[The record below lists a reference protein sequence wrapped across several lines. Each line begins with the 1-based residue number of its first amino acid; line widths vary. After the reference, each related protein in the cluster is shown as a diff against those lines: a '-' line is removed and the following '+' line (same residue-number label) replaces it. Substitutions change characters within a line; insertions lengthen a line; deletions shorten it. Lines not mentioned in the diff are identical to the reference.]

1 MPETNKVR
9 YGLSN
14 VHVGTITVED
24 GEVTMSV
31 PKAYPGAVNMTL
43 TAQGDQS
50 VFYADNVAYYVTNT
64 NNGYEGELEMAYL
77 YDWFEQEYLGN
88 IESNEGMIVELASV
102 PETQA
107 YIMFQF
113 EGDKNATKYIIYNA
127 TFSRPDMEGS
137 TKEDTTEPNTTTIP
151 FTTVPLVTDF
161 GNIVRAKVPSTATN
175 YATFFTTAPTVPTE
189 KAEQSNSVGTAE
201 AGSAIAQ

>member
-24 GEVTMSV
+24 GEVTMSA

-50 VFYADNVAYYVTNT
+50 VFHADNVAYYVTNT

-88 IESNEGMIVELASV
+88 VESNEGMIVELASA
-102 PETQA
+102 PEQQA

-113 EGDKNATKYIIYNA
+113 EGDKNATKYIVYNA
-127 TFSRPDMEGS
+127 TFGRPDIEGS
-137 TKEDTTEPNTTTIP
+137 TKEDTTEPNTTSIP
-151 FTTVPLVTDF
+151 FTTVPLVTEF
-161 GNIVRAKVPSTATN
+161 GNIVRAKVPITARN
-175 YATFFTTAPTVPTE
+175 YATFFTTAPTVPTA
-189 KAEQSNSVGTAE
+189 KSEQTSLQTELTEYKRS
-201 AGSAIAQ
+201 